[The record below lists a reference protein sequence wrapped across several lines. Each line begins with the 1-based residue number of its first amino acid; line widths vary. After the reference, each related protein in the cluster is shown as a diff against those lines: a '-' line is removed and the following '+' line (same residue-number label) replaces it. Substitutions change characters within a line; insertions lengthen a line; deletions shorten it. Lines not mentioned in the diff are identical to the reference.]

1 MKIRLL
7 LPALAAA
14 LVSFHAQALDLLPAG
29 AFVQGGA
36 ATQRSY
42 SATAGVFWPWAWRR
56 DTAHGEWTG
65 ITELF
70 VSHWSADTGAGRE
83 GLTQVGLLPL
93 LRYNF
98 ARGTGSWFAEAGIGI
113 SAMDQTYRTE
123 DKQFSSRFNFVDVL
137 GVGRSFGAQGRSE
150 LGLRLSH
157 VSNAG
162 IKKPNPGENFVQLR
176 YAVRF

>member
-7 LPALAAA
+7 LPALAAS
-14 LVSFHAQALDLLPAG
+14 LSFHAQAIDLLPAG

-36 ATQRSY
+36 ATQGTY
-42 SATAGVFWPWAWRR
+42 SASAGVFWPWSWRR
-56 DTAHGEWTG
+56 ETARGEWTG

-70 VSHWSADTGAGRE
+70 VSHWSADTGSGRE

-93 LRYNF
+93 LRYHF
-98 ARGTGSWFAEAGIGI
+98 ARGPGWFAEGGIGV
-113 SAMDQTYRTE
+113 STMDQTYRTE
-123 DKQFSSRFNFVDVL
+123 EKQFSSRFNFIDVL

>member
-1 MKIRLL
+1 MKIRSL
-7 LPALAAA
+7 LPALAA
-14 LVSFHAQALDLLPAG
+14 LMSFHAQALDLLPAG
-29 AFVQGGA
+29 AFVQGGVA
-36 ATQRSY
+36 KHGSY
-42 SATAGVFWPWAWRR
+42 SASAGVFWPWAWRR
-56 DTAHGEWTG
+56 EMARGEWTG

-98 ARGTGSWFAEAGIGI
+98 ARGGGSWFAEAGIGI
-113 SAMDQTYRTE
+113 SAMDQNYRTE
-123 DKQFSSRFNFVDVL
+123 EKQFSSRFNFVDVL
-137 GVGRSFGAQGRSE
+137 GVGRSFGAQGHSE